1 VNRPHDDVDPRVDD
15 VDDVEDVNDVD
26 LDVDDEEGPS
36 VDRPV
41 GLATTVDDVTGTHSL
56 VVPFDQRGRRVD
68 AVVAA
73 LVPSLSRS
81 RTAALIDAGCVTVDG
96 QPKKASQKLRGGEV
110 VVVVVPPPAPVD
122 LVPEDLPLSI
132 VFDDDDF
139 CVVDKPAGLVVHP
152 APGHERGTLAN
163 ALLFRFPRLS
173 VGGERRPGIVH
184 RLDKD
189 TSGLIV
195 VAKHD
200 EALRSLSRQFA
211 ARTVDKRYTAVCA
224 GVPGD
229 VGVAFDV
236 VTGHARAA
244 GDRRRFTSRLP
255 VPGDDSGRGGHRRA
269 ASRFCVRAARDG
281 IAVVDVTLLTGRT
294 HQIRVHLAD
303 RGHPLLQ
310 DALYGGGH
318 AERRLKPGAVRD
330 VVARLSRQAL
340 HAAALTIAHPRTGA
354 PLSFA
359 SPLPGDL
366 RAVVDAVVAT

>member
-1 VNRPHDDVDPRVDD
+1 VNPPDPVVDD
-15 VDDVEDVNDVD
+15 VDDD
-26 LDVDDEEGPS
+26 LDDDEFATAAAAVDPDAGP
-36 VDRPV
+36 RRF
-41 GLATTVDDVTGTHSL
+41 
-56 VVPFDQRGRRVD
+56 VVAFAQRGHRVD

-73 LVPSLSRS
+73 TLPALSRS
-81 RTAALIDAGCVTVDG
+81 RVAGLVDDGFVTVDG
-96 QPKKASQKLRGGEV
+96 RVPKASHRVRGGEV
-110 VVVVVPPPAPVD
+110 VVVDVPPPVPAA

-152 APGHERGTLAN
+152 APGHETGTLAN
-163 ALLFRFPRLS
+163 ALLFRFPQLS

-195 VAKHD
+195 VAKND
-200 EALRSLSRQFA
+200 ASLRALARQFHDRA
-211 ARTVDKRYTAVCA
+211 VDKRYLAVCL

-229 VGVAFDV
+229 VGRAFDV
-236 VTGHARAA
+236 VTGHARAH

-255 VPGDDSGRGGHRRA
+255 VPGDDSGRGGYRRA
-269 ASRFCVRAARDG
+269 ASRFCVRAAREG
-281 IAVVDVTLLTGRT
+281 TAVVDVTLLTGRT

-310 DALYGGGH
+310 DTLYGGGH

-340 HAAALTIAHPRTGA
+340 HAASLSLVHPRTGA
-354 PLSFA
+354 PLSFT
-359 SPLPGDL
+359 SPLPDDL
-366 RAVVDAVVAT
+366 RAVVDAVTTITTAGA

>member
-1 VNRPHDDVDPRVDD
+1 MNRRQAGA
-15 VDDVEDVNDVD
+15 
-26 LDVDDEEGPS
+26 DVDDESFDGQTGDAGS
-36 VDRPV
+36 DDDDVAAIGV
-41 GLATTVDDVTGTHSL
+41 VDDLTGPHTLH
-56 VVPFDQRGRRVD
+56 VPFDQRGQRVD
-68 AVVAA
+68 AVVAR
-73 LVPSLSRS
+73 LLPSLSRS
-81 RTAALIDAGCVTVDG
+81 RVAALVDDGRVTVDG
-96 QPKKASQKLRGGEV
+96 RAPKSSQKLRGGEV
-110 VVVVVPPPAPVD
+110 VVVDVPEPVPVD
-122 LVPEDLPLSI
+122 LVAEDLPLSI

-200 EALRSLSRQFA
+200 EALRALARQFA
-211 ARTVDKRYTAVCA
+211 ERTVDKRYVAVCL

-229 VGVAFDV
+229 VGRAFDV

-255 VPGDDSGRGGHRRA
+255 VPGDDSARGGYRRA

-281 IAVVDVTLLTGRT
+281 TAVVDVALLTGRT

-310 DALYGGGH
+310 DTLYGGGH
-318 AERRLKPGAVRD
+318 AERRLKPGPVRD

-340 HAAALTIAHPRTGA
+340 HAASLSLVHPRTGT
-354 PLSFA
+354 PLSFSSA
-359 SPLPGDL
+359 LPDDL
-366 RAVVDAVVAT
+366 RAIVDVVLDPGA